1 MSEEMDR
8 RMRELMGRMV
18 EMAPE
23 TPPFPEETVTLSPAR
38 TRRSMRPV
46 LVFAGAAAAVLL
58 VALPL
63 ILFRGDGGVD
73 PAVTT
78 VPAPVPTSTVPE
90 TGTTA
95 VPEAQVTMPVVVYL
109 TQEPENSF
117 RGNPALVP
125 VATLG
130 SAPEGQPASL
140 AALRALLDPALTP
153 PPGLDDTIPDE
164 VAVLGVT
171 EDGDTITVDMNQAFL
186 AGAGSGFLGDVTMLN
201 QLIYTATQGNPE
213 VGVIFTVE
221 GQAPGPYGSEGI
233 LLDTAFTRDY
243 YRDEEINS
251 VIVTTP
257 VGPESTQ
264 VGGLARV
271 FEATVAY
278 EIRDAAGEVVERDF
292 TMATCGSGCWGE
304 FSFELDPA
312 LLEPGGEV
320 RVFWNSPEDGEPS
333 DVVTIPIPE
342 DEDGLWDLTP

>member
-1 MSEEMDR
+1 MSDEMDR

-18 EMAPE
+18 DMAPE
-23 TPPFPEETVTLSPAR
+23 APPFPEETVTLSPAPA
-38 TRRSMRPV
+38 RRSMRPA
-46 LVFAGAAAAVLL
+46 LVFATAAAAVLL

-63 ILFRGDGGVD
+63 LLFQGDGGVD

-78 VPAPVPTSTVPE
+78 VPVPIPTTTVPD
-90 TGTTA
+90 TGTTE

-109 TQEPENSF
+109 TQDPENSF

-140 AALRALLDPALTP
+140 AALRALLDPGLVP
-153 PPGLDDTIPDE
+153 PPGLETVIPDGVE
-164 VAVLGVT
+164 VLGVT
-171 EDGDTITVDMNQAFL
+171 EDGDSIVVDMNEAFL
-186 AGAGSGFLGDVTMLN
+186 TGTAGLLGDITMLN

-213 VGVIFTVE
+213 VGVVFTVE

-233 LLDTAFTRDY
+233 LLDAPQTRDCCL
-243 YRDEEINS
+243 DSLNS

-257 VGPESTQ
+257 VGPESTEISG
-264 VGGLARV
+264 VARV

-278 EIRDAAGEVVERDF
+278 EIRNAAGEVVEDG
-292 TMATCGSGCWGE
+292 TTETGCGGCWGE
-304 FSFELDPA
+304 FTIDLDPA

-320 RVFWNSPEDGEPS
+320 RVFWHSPEDGEPA

-342 DEDGLWDLTP
+342 SEDGLWDVTP

>member
-1 MSEEMDR
+1 MSDEMDR
-8 RMRELMGRMV
+8 RIKELMGRMV
-18 EMAPE
+18 DMAPE
-23 TPPFPEETVTLSPAR
+23 APPFPEEMVTVVPAPAK
-38 TRRSMRPV
+38 RSMRPA
-46 LVFAGAAAAVLL
+46 LVFATAAAVVLL

-63 ILFRGDGGVD
+63 LLFQSDGGVD

-78 VPAPVPTSTVPE
+78 VPAPVPTTTVPE

-95 VPEAQVTMPVVVYL
+95 VPELQVTMPVVVYL
-109 TQEPENSF
+109 TQEPGNSPTG
-117 RGNPALVP
+117 GNPALIP

-153 PPGLDDTIPDE
+153 PPGLDDTVPDE
-164 VAVLGVT
+164 VAVLGVA

-213 VGVIFTVE
+213 VGVVFTVE
-221 GQAPGPYGSEGI
+221 GQAPGPFGSEGI

-243 YRDEEINS
+243 YLEEVNS

-257 VGPESTQ
+257 VGPESTE
-264 VGGLARV
+264 VTGLARV

-278 EIRDAAGEVVERDF
+278 EIRDAAGEVVEDGF
-292 TMATCGSGCWGE
+292 TMVTCGSGCWGE
-304 FSFELDPA
+304 YTFDLDPA

-320 RVFWNSPEDGEPS
+320 RVFWGSPEDGEPS

-342 DEDGLWDLTP
+342 SEDGLWDLTP

>member
-8 RMRELMGRMV
+8 KMRELMGRMV
-18 EMAPE
+18 DMTPE
-23 TPPFPEETVTLSPAR
+23 APPFPEEMVTLVPAR
-38 TRRSMRPV
+38 HRPAPRPA
-46 LVFAGAAAAVLL
+46 LVFAGAALL
-58 VALPL
+58 VLAIALPL
-63 ILFRGDGGVD
+63 FLLGGGTGVD

-78 VPAPVPTSTVPE
+78 VPVPVPTTTVPD

-95 VPEAQVTMPVVVYL
+95 VPELQVTMPVVVYL
-109 TQEPENSF
+109 TQDPENSL

-213 VGVIFTVE
+213 VGVVFTVE

-257 VGPESTQ
+257 VGPESTEISG
-264 VGGLARV
+264 VARV
-271 FEATVAY
+271 FEATVSL
-278 EIRDAAGEVVERDF
+278 EIRDAAGEVVGSQF
-292 TMATCGSGCWGE
+292 TMVTCGSGCWGE
-304 FSFELDPA
+304 FTFQLDPA
-312 LLEPGGEV
+312 LLEPGGQV
-320 RVFWNSPEDGEPS
+320 RVFWNSPEDGDPS
-333 DVVTIPIPE
+333 DVVTVPIPE
-342 DEDGLWDLTP
+342 SEDGLWDLSP